1 MRGHGEAIRMGRTI
15 GLVCAAGL
23 ALATADALTGA
34 PAARADVYRVPASG
48 SPALAVDAPA
58 GWKGEA
64 DPQGRIVLTASDGS
78 GILELILIADP
89 KLATMKEAD
98 MAAELFK
105 SLGVPPYTRSEPD
118 AIGGVRGQAFIGGK
132 AGNGGAVGLRLV
144 LVRLDPT
151 RMALMVETTRQP
163 LTAARS
169 AALKQLIGRISL
181 VR

>member
-1 MRGHGEAIRMGRTI
+1 MGRTI

-23 ALATADALTGA
+23 AFAAAGALGVA
-34 PAARADVYRVPASG
+34 PAARADVYRVPLTG

-58 GWKGEA
+58 GWRGEA
-64 DPQGRIVLTASDGS
+64 DPQGRIVLTANDGS
-78 GILELILIADP
+78 GIVELILIADP

-118 AIGGVRGQAFIGGK
+118 TIGGVRGQAFIGGK
-132 AGNGGAVGLRLV
+132 AGSGGAFGVRLV

-151 RMALMVETTRQP
+151 RMVLMVETTREP
-163 LTAARS
+163 MTAAQS